1 MCLILLISMI
11 LGALTLLG
19 PLITQIMVDSI
30 IIAKSNSLLTAVL
43 VAMVAAVVVSS
54 GVGLLNTYLSAVFI
68 QRLSFDIK
76 YGLYRHLSQGM
87 IRAYSKKRVGDLL
100 YILFN
105 DGQVVCSSVGGLPI
119 TVILSS
125 CTAAFII
132 FWMLHL
138 NVQLTMFVTGVVAL
152 HCALIYGFRR
162 PIETITRKQRAL
174 EEDIYG
180 TAKEA
185 LDGIELVQS
194 CGSLGR
200 ELRSFHSKL
209 HQSLKISIRG
219 SLLSGLS
226 GVLVSVASS
235 VWLFGTLWYGGRS
248 VIRGDLT
255 IGELMAFLALCRLLL
270 PAASTIANIAI
281 NYPASIISLRRFY
294 EVVDQLPTTCAVAS
308 ATPICIEAG
317 EISFRNVSFA
327 YAGQARCA
335 LKDITLDI
343 HPNESVALVG
353 RSGSGKTTMV
363 NLIAGFIA
371 PTRGAVWIDGNDSSK
386 VLPQSLWTGIGFV
399 MQNLN
404 VFSGTV
410 AENIMYGNKNVSFDQ
425 VVEAAKSAYVHEQIV
440 RLRHG
445 YETEI
450 GKWGLRISSGEA
462 QRIALAR
469 VFLRNPRIL
478 ILDEATSCLD
488 NQTEYLIQK
497 ALRRLSHNRT
507 TIAITHRLTTAR
519 SSDRILVIDEGSIA
533 ESGSHEDL
541 IKRRGLYYKLWK
553 HVLVG

>member
-1 MCLILLISMI
+1 
-11 LGALTLLG
+11 
-19 PLITQIMVDSI
+19 
-30 IIAKSNSLLTAVL
+30 
-43 VAMVAAVVVSS
+43 
-54 GVGLLNTYLSAVFI
+54 
-68 QRLSFDIK
+68 
-76 YGLYRHLSQGM
+76 M

-105 DGQVVCSSVGGLPI
+105 DGQVVCNSVGGLPI
-119 TVILSS
+119 TIILNS
-125 CTAAFII
+125 CTAAVII
-132 FWMLHL
+132 YWMLHL
-138 NVQLTMFVTGVVAL
+138 NAQLTMFVSGVIVL
-152 HCALIYGFRR
+152 HCVIVYGFRR
-162 PIETITRKQRAL
+162 PIEAITRNQRVL

-185 LDGIELVQS
+185 LDGIELVHS
-194 CGSLGR
+194 CGSLRR
-200 ELRSFHSKL
+200 ELRLFHSKL

-219 SLLSGLS
+219 SLLTGLS
-226 GVLVSVASS
+226 AVLVSVASS
-235 VWLFGTLWYGGRS
+235 VWLFGTLWCGGRS

-270 PAASTIANIAI
+270 PAASTLVNIAI
-281 NYPASIISLRRFY
+281 NYPAAIISLRRFY
-294 EVVDQLPTTCAVAS
+294 EVVDLLPTTCAVAS

-327 YAGQARCA
+327 YAGQERCV

-353 RSGSGKTTMV
+353 KSGSGKTTMV

-371 PTRGAVWIDGNDSSK
+371 PTRGTVWIDGNDSSK
-386 VLPQSLWTGIGFV
+386 VLPQSLWGGIGFV
-399 MQNLN
+399 LQNLY

-410 AENIMYGNKNVSFDQ
+410 AENIMYGNKNISFDQ
-425 VVEAAKSAYVHEQIV
+425 VVEAAKLANVHEQIV

-469 VFLRNPRIL
+469 AFLKNPRIL

-488 NQTEYLIQK
+488 NQTESLIQK
-497 ALRRLSHNRT
+497 AVTHLSRNRT
-507 TIAITHRLTTAR
+507 IIIITHRLTTAR
-519 SSDRILVIDEGSIA
+519 RADRIFLIENGSIA
-533 ESGSHEDL
+533 ESGSHEEL
-541 IKRRGLYYKLWK
+541 MKSKGLYCKSWK
-553 HVLVG
+553 HILVG